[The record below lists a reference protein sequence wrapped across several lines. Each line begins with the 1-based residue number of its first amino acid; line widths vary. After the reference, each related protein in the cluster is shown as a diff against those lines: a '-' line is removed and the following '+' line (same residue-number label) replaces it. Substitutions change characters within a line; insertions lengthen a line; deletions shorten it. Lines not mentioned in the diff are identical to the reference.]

1 MLDRAAGA
9 EQKMSCVMP
18 IAGRRRSWVGYRS
31 RLGTEHGSIS
41 FTAAADVDPAL
52 ASTEEFE
59 DKNPLSCHRVRI
71 ANRATDMFFSAMCG
85 LDIADE
91 EFGGVLPQQS

>member
-1 MLDRAAGA
+1 MAFDASVTPPLPQYEA
-9 EQKMSCVMP
+9 
-18 IAGRRRSWVGYRS
+18 
-31 RLGTEHGSIS
+31 LGLFTCSLTP
-41 FTAAADVDPAL
+41 TAAVDVDPAL

-91 EFGGVLPQQS
+91 